1 MRPSNKKF
9 ALEKL
14 SLKTSD
20 YRVLQHGRF
29 ALQKLFRSKDALLVE
44 QELAFPWAVSCPG
57 ATLCEQPLPKSD
69 LGGKVLWPRSLFCH
83 GHIFMKKSCIIWCVS
98 QTFPILLPDVLKV
111 QCPPERN
118 WTCFSGNVCR
128 MLYLEGRNRNIIPS
142 VPRLYLPSHYE
153 SRAVKTL
160 FS

>member
-44 QELAFPWAVSCPG
+44 QELAFP
-57 ATLCEQPLPKSD
+57 
-69 LGGKVLWPRSLFCH
+69 
-83 GHIFMKKSCIIWCVS
+83 
-98 QTFPILLPDVLKV
+98 
-111 QCPPERN
+111 
-118 WTCFSGNVCR
+118 
-128 MLYLEGRNRNIIPS
+128 
-142 VPRLYLPSHYE
+142 
-153 SRAVKTL
+153 
-160 FS
+160 